1 MFKTKTKDTT
11 VDGIL
16 IGFYTIKEKLLD
28 LIENKVIEE
37 DQINTQVKE
46 LEEKLSNN
54 IEEQKKAK
62 TAINQ
67 LNKILG
73 YE

>member
-28 LIENKVIEE
+28 LIENKIIEE

>member
-1 MFKTKTKDTT
+1 MFKTKTKETT
-11 VDGIL
+11 VDSIL